1 MPFQLSFDLHHKYKS
16 LESGI
21 TIEAQL
27 QRGDLFV
34 VADAKIDCGA
44 EVCLFS
50 REIGEKLGIEIESG
64 LPKTLGTLTGD
75 FLSYG
80 HELTIK
86 TLGLELQTIVYFPE
100 FENLPRNFLG
110 RHGWLRLVRLAIID
124 YDEELYLSLYDQQQI

>member
-1 MPFQLSFDLHHKYKS
+1 MPFQLSFDLRHKYKS
-16 LESGI
+16 SDDGI
-21 TIEAQL
+21 TVEANL

-50 REIGEKLGIEIESG
+50 REIGERLGIEIESG
-64 LPKTLGTLTGD
+64 LPKILGTLTGD
-75 FLSYG
+75 FLGYG

-86 TLGLELQTIVYFPE
+86 TLGFEFQSIVYFSE

-110 RHGWLRLVRLAIID
+110 RNGWLRLVRLAIID
-124 YDEELYLSLYDQQQI
+124 YDEELYLSLYNDQI

>member
-1 MPFQLSFDLHHKYKS
+1 MPFQLSFDLRHKYKS
-16 LESGI
+16 SDDGI
-21 TIEAQL
+21 TVEANL

-50 REIGEKLGIEIESG
+50 REIGERLGIEIESG
-64 LPKTLGTLTGD
+64 LPKILGTLTGD
-75 FLSYG
+75 FLGYG

-86 TLGLELQTIVYFPE
+86 TLGLEFQSIVYFSE

-110 RHGWLRLVRLAIID
+110 RNGWLRLVRLAIID
-124 YDEELYLSLYDQQQI
+124 YDEELYLSLYNDQI

>member
-1 MPFQLSFDLHHKYKS
+1 MSFQLSFDLRHKYKS

-21 TIEAQL
+21 TIETHL

-44 EVCLFS
+44 DVCLFS
-50 REIGEKLGIEIESG
+50 REIGERLGIEIESG
-64 LPKTLGTLTGD
+64 TPKILGTLTGD
-75 FLSYG
+75 FLGYG

-86 TLGLELQTIVYFPE
+86 TLGLEFQAVIYFSE

-110 RHGWLRLVRLAIID
+110 RNGWLRLVRLAIID
-124 YDEELYLSLYDQQQI
+124 YDEELYLSHYNEQV